1 MHDNGEDDEEDFE
14 TPTKTEPGTRKRK
27 IGIAKP
33 KIEVVDEYE
42 DEGMG
47 DAIDFSLG
55 YTGDIKMEDGE
66 VVDLT
71 ADINDEAGL
80 EEKSKESVSGKGKGK
95 AKVKKEV
102 MDVEGVYEDEDGE
115 MVV

>member
-1 MHDNGEDDEEDFE
+1 
-14 TPTKTEPGTRKRK
+14 
-27 IGIAKP
+27 
-33 KIEVVDEYE
+33 
-42 DEGMG
+42 MG

-55 YTGDIKMEDGE
+55 YTGDIKMEEGE

-71 ADINDEAGL
+71 ADINDEA
-80 EEKSKESVSGKGKGK
+80 ETQEKSKESASSKGKGK